1 MVLSKSNLKPKLEDQ
16 DVYTRISY
24 KAHNAITYLDLD
36 ERDKL
41 ENLAIEYFAEDIRKM
56 DDEKLLQ
63 YAMDKGLIL

>member
-16 DVYTRISY
+16 DVYTRISH
-24 KAHNAITYLDLD
+24 KAHNEINDLD
-36 ERDKL
+36 QEERGKL
-41 ENLAIEYFAEDIRKM
+41 EDSAIEDFTDDIRKM